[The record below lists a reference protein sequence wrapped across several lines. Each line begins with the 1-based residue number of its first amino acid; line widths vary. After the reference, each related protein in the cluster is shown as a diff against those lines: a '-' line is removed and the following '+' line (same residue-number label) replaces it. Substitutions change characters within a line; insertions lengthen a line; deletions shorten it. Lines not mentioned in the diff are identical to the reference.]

1 VRSADADNPLILAA
15 ARARRPALGWAL
27 VLVAGVWAAGVIL
40 VARSIAAAA
49 PSLGGSGPWGDVA
62 ETALVNAALYGPMV
76 AGAAMAAGLLES
88 RSIWLAGER
97 PWRRGL
103 AGLALGGG
111 GFALALF
118 TASLA
123 GAVRPD
129 GAPSLG
135 PALVGPFLANGLVV
149 LAAAAGEELYFRGWI
164 QPVLG
169 ARWGAWV
176 GLVAT
181 AALFSILHIAGG
193 ARSLLAAAN
202 IFLAGLVFG
211 LMALRSAG
219 LAMPC
224 AAHFAW
230 NWSESS
236 LVGGGAD
243 PGPYGAPFALAG
255 APLWSGGPDT
265 MNGSLATTL
274 VLATLFI
281 GLAALGS
288 RPNLPS
294 PKLAKVPAGADANPK
309 STMRSGGIA

>member
-1 VRSADADNPLILAA
+1 VRSADSDNPLILAA

-27 VLVAGVWAAGVIL
+27 VLGAGAWAAGVIL

-49 PSLGGSGPWGDVA
+49 PSLQGAGAWGDVSQS
-62 ETALVNAALYGPMV
+62 ALVNGLVYGPLV
-76 AGAAMAAGLLES
+76 AGAALAAGLFER
-88 RSIWLAGER
+88 RSVWVAGER
-97 PWRRGL
+97 PWRRGI
-103 AGLALGGG
+103 AGLALGCG

-129 GAPSLG
+129 GGPSPAPGL
-135 PALVGPFLANGLVV
+135 AGPFLVNGLIV
-149 LAAAAGEELYFRGWI
+149 LAAAAGEEIYFRGWI

-181 AALFSILHIAGG
+181 AALFSVLHIAGG

-219 LAMPC
+219 LVMPC

-243 PGPYGAPFALAG
+243 PGPYGAPFALDRG
-255 APLWSGGPDT
+255 GPPLWSGGADT

-274 VLATLFI
+274 VLTALFI

-288 RPNLPS
+288 RASRSAPGE
-294 PKLAKVPAGADANPK
+294 AR
-309 STMRSGGIA
+309 RSGHAP